1 VATFGE
7 SADTGALG
15 GSEGHG
21 IRVAKRT
28 KER

>member
-1 VATFGE
+1 VAALGK
-7 SADTGALG
+7 SADAGALG

-21 IRVAKRT
+21 IRVARRT